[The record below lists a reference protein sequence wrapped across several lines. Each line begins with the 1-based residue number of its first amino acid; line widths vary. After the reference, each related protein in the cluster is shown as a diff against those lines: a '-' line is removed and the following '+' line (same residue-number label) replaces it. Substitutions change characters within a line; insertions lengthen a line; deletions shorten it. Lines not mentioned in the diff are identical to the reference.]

1 MRVVETCEALAGRA
15 AHYGLID
22 VEVGAVV
29 DMAYPLS
36 WISSE
41 RCLKVL
47 EGALELGARQ
57 KEPLMRARTRAR
69 CLVRR
74 ICAGG
79 WASADDDECRSV
91 VAEIRQSGDRLLLPC
106 RRI

>member
-22 VEVGAVV
+22 VEVGALI

-41 RCLKVL
+41 RCLKVF
-47 EGALELGARQ
+47 ERALELGARQ
-57 KEPLMRARTRAR
+57 KEPLMRARTPAR

-74 ICAGG
+74 IGPAGSE
-79 WASADDDECRSV
+79 AADADDCRRA
-91 VAEIRQSGDRLLLPC
+91 VAEISQSGDLLL
-106 RRI
+106 